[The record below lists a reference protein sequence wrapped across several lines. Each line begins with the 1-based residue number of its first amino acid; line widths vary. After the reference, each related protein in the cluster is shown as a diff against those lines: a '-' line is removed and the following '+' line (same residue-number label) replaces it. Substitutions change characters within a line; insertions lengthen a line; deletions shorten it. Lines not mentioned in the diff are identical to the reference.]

1 MRSELWTWTT
11 AELAAAIGSGAVSS
25 VQATES
31 ALARMDAVNPAL
43 NAVVDPLR
51 EEAMVAAREADA
63 ALRRGGPVGP
73 LHGVPVTVKINVDYA
88 GRATTNGVV
97 AQKDLIAEEDGSVV
111 RNLRRA
117 GAVIIGRTNT
127 PCFSMR
133 PCTGNDLHGETFN
146 PHGAA
151 LSPGGSSA
159 APVRPRRRASAPWAT
174 ATTSAA
180 RSAFP
185 PTATASTDCARPLG

>member
-63 ALRRGGPVGP
+63 ALRRGGPS
-73 LHGVPVTVKINVDYA
+73 A
-88 GRATTNGVV
+88 R
-97 AQKDLIAEEDGSVV
+97 
-111 RNLRRA
+111 
-117 GAVIIGRTNT
+117 
-127 PCFSMR
+127 
-133 PCTGNDLHGETFN
+133 CTGF
-146 PHGAA
+146 P
-151 LSPGGSSA
+151 SP
-159 APVRPRRRASAPWAT
+159 
-174 ATTSAA
+174 
-180 RSAFP
+180 
-185 PTATASTDCARPLG
+185 